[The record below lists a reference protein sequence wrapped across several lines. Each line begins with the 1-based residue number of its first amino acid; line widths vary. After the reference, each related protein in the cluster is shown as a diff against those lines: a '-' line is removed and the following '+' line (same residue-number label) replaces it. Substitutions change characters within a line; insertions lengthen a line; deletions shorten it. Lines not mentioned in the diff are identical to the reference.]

1 MRQLRLKLASMLM
14 CCGAAAAAHAE
25 NVVGGSLSVTNDY
38 VYRGI
43 SLSNG
48 DAAVQASAYV
58 RPMTGVTLG
67 AWGSTLSSERRPWA
81 HYEVDMFASKNW
93 ALDESWSLR
102 LSLTHMA
109 YLQSRADSQFDHDEV
124 GGTVSFRDRINA
136 SVVWIPNLPSYEQN
150 QIAHHAAQA
159 YEITA
164 SQPVRGVWSL
174 YAGVGYYD
182 LRTTYPRSYLYWNT
196 GVAFNWQS
204 LQLDVQHID
213 TDADAATL
221 FGPQSTGSRWVASV
235 NWHF

>member
-1 MRQLRLKLASMLM
+1 MRQLRLRLVSMLM
-14 CCGAAAAAHAE
+14 CCGAAVASHAE
-25 NVVGGSLSVTNDY
+25 NVVGGSLSLTNDY

-48 DAAVQASAYV
+48 EVAVQASAYAH
-58 RPMTGVTLG
+58 PIPGLTLG

-81 HYEVDMFASKNW
+81 QYEVDLFAANTWAIDENW
-93 ALDESWSLR
+93 SAR
-102 LSLTHMA
+102 LSLTHLA
-109 YLQSRADSQFDHDEV
+109 YMRSRTGSQFDHDEV
-124 GGTVSFRDRINA
+124 GGTLSFRERVNA
-136 SVVWIPNLPSYEQN
+136 SVIWIPNLPSYEQN

-159 YEITA
+159 YEVTA
-164 SQPVRGVWSL
+164 TQPVRGVWSL

-182 LRTTYPRSYLYWNT
+182 LRRTYPRSYLYWNT

-213 TDADAATL
+213 TNSGAETL
-221 FGPQSTGSRWVASV
+221 FGSQSTGSRWVASV